1 MKRLISVYHTHIEIY
16 PYELGDFRRIET
28 FYSEFDIVFHKYNPI
43 AYYYEDNTLYLPRG
57 TSLTYLQKNL
67 PESEI
72 VIKKDTDDKEYI
84 KINPLIGYK
93 SDIQKEAI
101 EFLSSEGRFTKGLS
115 YSQFAL
121 NLDTGDG
128 KTIAMILAIAQR
140 YKTRAMIIMNQSDLK
155 KQWKREF
162 IKATDIDENRILDI
176 SGSDTIVKL
185 MDSDEI
191 NYDIFLINHQTLSS
205 FGKRYGW
212 KELSNFFKKIKIGV
226 KVYDEAHKF
235 FTNISM
241 IDFFTNTEKTF
252 YLTATFKRSGARES
266 TMFKKAFSNCYRFG
280 EETLNYESKR
290 KHTDYYYIQFNSNCP
305 VITQSRLYGRFSI
318 SPFNYI
324 KYQLFWDERRTF
336 YNVLKKVIKLI
347 ENLEGKILI
356 ISPTIEST
364 EVIGKFISDNFD
376 KRVVIMNSKIN
387 EEVDFNNYDVISA
400 TMKLLGT
407 AIDIKGLRVLI
418 NTEPFKSE
426 VNLRQL
432 KGRLREYNSTDM
444 TYMFD
449 LVDTSIRDVS
459 TMGQSRLNNMKKY
472 ANEIKIIN
480 V

>member
-93 SDIQKEAI
+93 SDIQKEAV

-176 SGSDTIVKL
+176 S
-185 MDSDEI
+185 
-191 NYDIFLINHQTLSS
+191 
-205 FGKRYGW
+205 
-212 KELSNFFKKIKIGV
+212 
-226 KVYDEAHKF
+226 
-235 FTNISM
+235 
-241 IDFFTNTEKTF
+241 
-252 YLTATFKRSGARES
+252 
-266 TMFKKAFSNCYRFG
+266 
-280 EETLNYESKR
+280 
-290 KHTDYYYIQFNSNCP
+290 
-305 VITQSRLYGRFSI
+305 
-318 SPFNYI
+318 
-324 KYQLFWDERRTF
+324 
-336 YNVLKKVIKLI
+336 
-347 ENLEGKILI
+347 
-356 ISPTIEST
+356 
-364 EVIGKFISDNFD
+364 
-376 KRVVIMNSKIN
+376 
-387 EEVDFNNYDVISA
+387 
-400 TMKLLGT
+400 
-407 AIDIKGLRVLI
+407 
-418 NTEPFKSE
+418 
-426 VNLRQL
+426 
-432 KGRLREYNSTDM
+432 
-444 TYMFD
+444 
-449 LVDTSIRDVS
+449 
-459 TMGQSRLNNMKKY
+459 
-472 ANEIKIIN
+472 
-480 V
+480 